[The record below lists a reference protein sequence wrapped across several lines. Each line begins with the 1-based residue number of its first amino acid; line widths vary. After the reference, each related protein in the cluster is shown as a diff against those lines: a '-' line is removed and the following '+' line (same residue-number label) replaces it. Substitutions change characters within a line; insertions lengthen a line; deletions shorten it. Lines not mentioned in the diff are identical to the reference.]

1 VFRVVMRVMWGL
13 LTYLHLNSFRTSD
26 CSCIWIVDG
35 GPSLPVIPDC
45 PMPSLVLA
53 VDRGFD
59 HAKALNLSVDLVIG
73 DLDSIDEVALRQSST
88 KPLIESLPTDKDASD
103 LEHAL
108 RFASILQPKRI
119 EILSGGNG
127 RLDHL
132 IISSLLIANSD
143 YLDLPITA
151 HVAASKL
158 FTVSPGEMRTINE
171 PLGNLVSII
180 TIGVDLRCATKGL
193 RWNLTDDT
201 PVRPGSSR
209 GLSNEIIGDASIQVS
224 RGSAIVI
231 VTAA

>member
-1 VFRVVMRVMWGL
+1 M
-13 LTYLHLNSFRTSD
+13 
-26 CSCIWIVDG
+26 
-35 GPSLPVIPDC
+35 IPDC

-59 HAKALNLSVDLVIG
+59 HAQALNLSVDLVIG
-73 DLDSIDEVALRQSST
+73 DLDSVDKVALLQSST

-108 RFASILQPKRI
+108 RFASMLEPKRI

-132 IISSLLIANSD
+132 LVSTLLIANSN
-143 YLDLPITA
+143 YLHLPITA
-151 HVAASKL
+151 HVAGSKL
-158 FTVSPGEMRTINE
+158 FTVPHGEIRTINE
-171 PLGNLVSII
+171 PVGNLVSII
-180 TIGVDLRCATKGL
+180 TVGPDLRCATKGL
-193 RWNLTDDT
+193 RWNLSDDT
-201 PVRPGSSR
+201 VVKPGSSH
-209 GLSNEIIGDASIQVS
+209 GLSNEITGDASIQVS

>member
-1 VFRVVMRVMWGL
+1 MIP
-13 LTYLHLNSFRTSD
+13 
-26 CSCIWIVDG
+26 SCPI
-35 GPSLPVIPDC
+35 
-45 PMPSLVLA
+45 PSLVFA

-73 DLDSIDEVALRQSST
+73 DLDSVDNVALRQSYK

-108 RFASILQPKRI
+108 RFASMLRPKRI

-132 IISSLLIANSD
+132 IISSLLIANSE
-143 YLDLPITA
+143 YLHLPVTA
-151 HVAASKL
+151 HIAESKL
-158 FTVSPGEMRTINE
+158 FSISAGEIKTINE
-171 PLGNLVSII
+171 PVGNLLSII
-180 TIGVDLRCATKGL
+180 SIGADLRCTTTGL

-201 PVRPGSSR
+201 AVRPGSSR
-209 GLSNEIIGDASIQVS
+209 GLSNEIIGDASIKVS
-224 RGSAIVI
+224 KGSAIII